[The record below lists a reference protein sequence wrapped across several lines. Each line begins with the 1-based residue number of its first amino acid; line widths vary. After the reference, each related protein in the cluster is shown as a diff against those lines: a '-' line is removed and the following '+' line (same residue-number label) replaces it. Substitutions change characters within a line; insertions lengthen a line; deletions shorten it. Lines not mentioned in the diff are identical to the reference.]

1 MKTINT
7 KTSDSQIIRTENV
20 ERYLKEIKNQ
30 EKFTAVEER
39 ELIKNAQLGCIT
51 DRNRLAR
58 AHLRFVVSCAKEY
71 QCKGVEIADLI
82 GVGNEGLI
90 LAIEKFDLTKDVRF
104 ITCAVWWVKYKLIEY
119 VKQTFS
125 LIQIPLNQQAELKK
139 IALAKEAFDKK
150 NETDSAFSQILEL
163 KDFNYVRPS
172 VICSREFES
181 LDTPINDG
189 VMNGGT
195 EECTLYQILPSE
207 SQTDFSL
214 ERSDRIRIIKNY
226 LEILSPVQ
234 KEVITLYYGLNDQV
248 EKTDQDVARLLSARN
263 LTPERI
269 RQIRLKSIEKLKNG
283 AILKNFY

>member
-20 ERYLKEIKNQ
+20 ERYLKEIRNQ
-30 EKFTAVEER
+30 EKFTAEEER
-39 ELIKNAQLGCIT
+39 ELIKNAQAGCIT

-90 LAIEKFDLTKDVRF
+90 LAIEKYDLTKDVRF

-139 IALAKEAFDKK
+139 ISLLKDAFDKK
-150 NETDSAFSQILEL
+150 NETDSAYSQTLEL

-189 VMNGGT
+189 A
-195 EECTLYQILPSE
+195 EESTLYQILPSE

-214 ERSDRIRIIKNY
+214 ERTDRIRIIKNY
-226 LEILSPVQ
+226 LEKLSPIQ

-248 EKTDQDVARLLSARN
+248 EKTDQDVARLLGSRN

-269 RQIRLKSIEKLKNG
+269 RQIRLKGIEKLKNG
-283 AILKNFY
+283 DILKNFY